1 MSHYDDLPAENTPV
15 SAWTLDECS
24 AYVALRDEMH
34 GEQSAEAGMGAMSLG
49 YGTDGAY
56 EAANAVARPE
66 SDPDYVA
73 ARAFAPRSPTPRR
86 PRPTMHPTT
95 FRFRLPHGE
104 QSPDKRRPTGRLFRA
119 WTR

>member
-73 ARAFAPRSPTPRR
+73 ARARLRAALADAPAPAPYDASDDIP
-86 PRPTMHPTT
+86 
-95 FRFRLPHGE
+95 F
-104 QSPDKRRPTGRLFRA
+104 
-119 WTR
+119 